1 MAVKTKAETVNSTP
15 RAGSTLCSFFWL
27 TYFLGTIGFLG
38 SIMGYGFCIPCYLTG
53 RLAKKLGL
61 TNVAKAFT
69 AAGDFVLCRG
79 MQYCL
84 LSIQPWMNADIKIDL
99 ADVSKV
105 IAERGNEKSGAL
117 IVSNH
122 RSHLDA
128 FILLSRIPG
137 VRILAKSTLFFVPG
151 LGPMMWG
158 SQQIPVERKID
169 AFFKAMNIVRGRL
182 ANGNF
187 VHIFPEMTRCE
198 PGHKGTRQFSSLPF
212 LIAIQQKV
220 PILPVVFIGTDDVWP
235 KSRFGLKFR
244 QPMRAFSLPVV
255 HPEEFASAEALR
267 TEVRKRIN
275 LALEQN
281 TTNESREVT
290 A

>member
-1 MAVKTKAETVNSTP
+1 M
-15 RAGSTLCSFFWL
+15 
-27 TYFLGTIGFLG
+27 
-38 SIMGYGFCIPCYLTG
+38 
-53 RLAKKLGL
+53 
-61 TNVAKAFT
+61 
-69 AAGDFVLCRG
+69 GDFIICRG

-84 LSIQPWMNADIKIDL
+84 LSIQPWMKADIKIDL
-99 ADVSKV
+99 SGLRKSAIEATPGADLTPT
-105 IAERGNEKSGAL
+105 GAL

-137 VRILAKSTLFFVPG
+137 LRILAKSTLFYVPG

-169 AFFKAMNIVRGRL
+169 AFFKAMNLVRSRL
-182 ANGNF
+182 QGGNF

-220 PILPVVFIGTDDVWP
+220 PILPIVFVGTDDVWP
-235 KSRFGLKFR
+235 KSRFGLAFR
-244 QPMRAFSLPVV
+244 KPMRAISLPIVN
-255 HPEEFASAEALR
+255 PENFSSAESLR
-267 TEVRKRIN
+267 TEVRRRIN
-275 LALEQN
+275 EALESASP
-281 TTNESREVT
+281 TPRE
-290 A
+290 ANA

>member
-1 MAVKTKAETVNSTP
+1 MPVKTKAATSTSATSSAT
-15 RAGSTLCSFFWL
+15 RSARVSRFWL
-27 TYFLGTIGFLG
+27 FYFLTTIGFLG
-38 SIMGYGFCIPCYLTG
+38 SIMGYGLCIPFYLTG
-53 RLAKKLGL
+53 RLLRRLGFNNL
-61 TNVAKAFT
+61 GTRFT

-84 LSIQPWMNADIKIDL
+84 LSIQPWMKADINIDL
-99 ADVSKV
+99 SEITKPAPGVAHK
-105 IAERGNEKSGAL
+105 GAL

-128 FILLSRIPG
+128 FLLLSRIPG

-169 AFFKAMNIVRGRL
+169 AFFKAMNIVRARL
-182 ANGNF
+182 QSGNF

-235 KSRFGLKFR
+235 KSRFGLAFR
-244 QPMRAFSLPVV
+244 QPMRAISLAVV
-255 HPEEFASAEALR
+255 NPEEFPSAESLR
-267 TEVRKRIN
+267 TEVRRRIN
-275 LALEQN
+275 EALESASP
-281 TTNESREVT
+281 TPRE
-290 A
+290 ANA